1 MSSTNETKEL
11 EEIQIPEEFHKIIKD
26 FIGDI
31 LTTFPEYSGIIS
43 RWNKRSDKETDNKET
58 DNKETDNNE
67 TDNKET
73 DNKETL
79 GSDNNESLGSEIA
92 FRHCLKV
99 FPERFFDILY
109 KNAEI
114 FSKDSEVNTEFLPG
128 IVFKQLWSYDISDK
142 TRETIWKYLQ
152 LTLFAVIGSVHSSS
166 ALGETA
172 KLFEAINED
181 ELKTKLQ
188 ETMENMSNLFNLPS
202 SKTNDSESKE
212 PSDSESKDDSGSALP
227 NADDIHKHIH
237 EMMGGKLGK
246 LAMELA
252 EETASDLN
260 LDMDNATNAN
270 DVFQQLFKNP
280 TKMMSMV
287 KNIGGKLDEKI
298 KSGELKESELMSEGM
313 ELLNKMQS
321 MPGMNNMQKMFS
333 QMGIPGLGKGGKMNM
348 AAMEAQMNKNM
359 KSAQMKEKMKAKA
372 TANATANANA
382 SANVSANVSASV
394 LKPAYTEEELCKI
407 FSAGEKAEKTPR
419 GTKPPTNTNTKPVKK
434 DTVKPVSKEEPVKK
448 DTVKKDKKKKK

>member
-1 MSSTNETKEL
+1 MSSTDKPNSL
-11 EEIQIPEEFHKIIKD
+11 EEIQIPEEFHKIIDD
-26 FIGDI
+26 FVGDI
-31 LTTFPEYSGIIS
+31 LITFPEYSGIIS
-43 RWNKRSDKETDNKET
+43 RWYK
-58 DNKETDNNE
+58 
-67 TDNKET
+67 
-73 DNKETL
+73 
-79 GSDNNESLGSEIA
+79 GSDNNKGSDDTKSSSEIA

-109 KNAEI
+109 KNVEI
-114 FSKDSEVNTEFLPG
+114 FGQESEVNTEFLPG
-128 IVFKQLWSYDISDK
+128 IVFKQLWSYDISEK

-166 ALGETA
+166 DLGETA

-181 ELKTKLQ
+181 ELKSKLQ
-188 ETMENMSNLFNLPS
+188 ETMENMSNLFDFPKPEDLNEKVPLEEDEGVHS
-202 SKTNDSESKE
+202 DTNET
-212 PSDSESKDDSGSALP
+212 AMP
-227 NADDIHKHIH
+227 NADDIHKHIQ

-260 LDMDNATNAN
+260 LDMDNTTNAN
-270 DVFQQLFKNP
+270 DVFKQLFKNP

-313 ELLNKMQS
+313 DLLNKMQS

-333 QMGIPGLGKGGKMNM
+333 QMGIPGLGGKGGKMNM

-359 KSAQMKEKMKAKA
+359 KAAQMKERMKAKA
-372 TANATANANA
+372 TTNANTNTNTKPATA
-382 SANVSANVSASV
+382 S
-394 LKPAYTEEELCKI
+394 KPAYTEEELYKI

-419 GTKPPTNTNTKPVKK
+419 GSKPPVETKPPAETKPSVE
-434 DTVKPVSKEEPVKK
+434 TTASK
-448 DTVKKDKKKKK
+448 KKDKKKKK